1 MEEYYTWLQEATRWE
16 VFPNTILHYKELI
29 PYLCAAGENT
39 LLMNVFKAAETLAD
53 RYDDG
58 QLTSQEYLK
67 ELERIY
73 RMRSAE

>member
-1 MEEYYTWLQEATRWE
+1 MSPDA
-16 VFPNTILHYKELI
+16 ILRYKEVA
-29 PYLCAAGENT
+29 PYLSIYGEDTLFSDIFEAAGT
-39 LLMNVFKAAETLAD
+39 LPD

-58 QLTSQEYLK
+58 QLTSQDYLK